1 MKTYISF
8 LFLFI
13 NGISFSQEKDTAESN
28 PAFILK
34 ISTGFVGA
42 NKLGFTNP
50 EWERIAPGIP
60 VPGSFTSNVNGV
72 DSLAGDY
79 NDTYML
85 LSFSLFNNREKQAQ
99 KKYRTTT
106 SIHFGAG
113 PEVRASAYW
122 QHEDRQIIDTLISTQ
137 TGLTSYVTG
146 NRRQDIQ
153 KTYVAKNMMVGL
165 GQHIMTNPDKI
176 VQFETGLDVFFLFTV
191 NSQVKSYYTDRYIV
205 EGGPESHY
213 VKPTLNTDLAVKD
226 KSRIIP
232 GLFVRI
238 PLEVSFKLSHA
249 GKWKNFR
256 FGLNLDPALG
266 MEFTKGKVSGNFNTT
281 VGLNF
286 RYQFSDMGDF
296 IVHSA
301 PRSRKRA

>member
-8 LFLFI
+8 LFLLI
-13 NGISFSQEKDTAESN
+13 NGISFSQEKDTTESK

-34 ISTGFVGA
+34 FSMGLTGPNRLA
-42 NKLGFTNP
+42 FTNQ
-50 EWERIAPGIP
+50 EWERTAPGIP
-60 VPGSFTSNVNGV
+60 VPASFTANANGV
-72 DSLAGDY
+72 DSLTGDY
-79 NDTYML
+79 NDTYL
-85 LSFSLFNNREKQAQ
+85 ITSLSFLNNREKQFQ
-99 KKYRTTT
+99 KKYRTAT
-106 SIHFGAG
+106 SIHFGIG

-122 QHEDRQIIDTLISTQ
+122 QYEDRQIIDTLISTQ

-153 KTYVAKNMMVGL
+153 KTYVAKNMMFGL

-191 NSQVKSYYTDRYIV
+191 NSQINSYYTDRYMV
-205 EGGPESHY
+205 EGGLESHY
-213 VKPTLNTDLAVKD
+213 VKPALNADLVVKD

-238 PLEVSFKLSHA
+238 PLEVSFKLSQT
-249 GKWKNFR
+249 GQWKNFR

-266 MEFTKGKVSGNFNTT
+266 MEFTRGKVSGNFNTT
-281 VGLNF
+281 VGIHF
-286 RYQFSDMGDF
+286 KYQFSSF
-296 IVHSA
+296 SVLSE
-301 PRSRKRA
+301 PRSRKRG